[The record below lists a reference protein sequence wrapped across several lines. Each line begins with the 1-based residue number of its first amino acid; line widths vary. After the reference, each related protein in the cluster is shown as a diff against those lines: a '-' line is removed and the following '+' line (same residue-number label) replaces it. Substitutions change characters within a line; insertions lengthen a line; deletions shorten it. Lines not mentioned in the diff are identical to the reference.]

1 MENILVAEDEPHIAR
16 LLKIAL
22 EKEGYHVSTVNNGV
36 QALEEIHRRQPDLL
50 ITDIAMPRMDG
61 EELCKSISN
70 EYPER
75 MFPVVV
81 LSSKTEIEHREWS
94 SQMKATTFIEK
105 PVSIRKLIKLIK
117 EY

>member
-22 EKEGYHVSTVNNGV
+22 EKEGYHVSTVHNGV
-36 QALEEIHRRQPDLL
+36 QALEEIHRSQPDLL
-50 ITDIAMPRMDG
+50 ITDIAMPRMSG
-61 EELCKSISN
+61 EQLCKTITS

-75 MFPVVV
+75 IFPVVV

-94 SQMKATTFIEK
+94 SKMKDTTFIEK
-105 PVSIRKLIKLIK
+105 PVSIRKLLKIIK